1 MKTLASIVLAAFL
14 SPGLASAADP
24 DAEGCKDPALVSR
37 VRGYHIYGCDSKEF
51 EAAVFWAD
59 SKGRE
64 QTVEGRQTSLKYD
77 KDSDAVAASPL
88 QITRNYEN
96 ALMAVGGKVLS
107 QVQDG
112 GGWISTTRV
121 LKDGSEYWVQV
132 MAYNGESYNVKIV
145 QREAMRQDVVANADA
160 LKAGLAATGHI
171 EVPGILFDTGKS
183 TLKPES
189 DAALAEVARLLQGNP
204 GLKVYVVGHT
214 DNVGG
219 LASNMTLSSARA
231 DAVVKAL
238 VARHKVDAKR
248 LAPFGNG
255 PYAPVASNA
264 TEDGRARNRRVE
276 LVEQ

>member
-1 MKTLASIVLAAFL
+1 MLVRCCLAMLLVAGSAR
-14 SPGLASAADP
+14 AADP
-24 DAEGCKDPALVSR
+24 DAEGCQDPALVSR
-37 VRGYHIYGCDSKEF
+37 VRGYHIYNCETKAF
-51 EAAVFWAD
+51 EAASFWAD
-59 SKGRE
+59 AKGRE
-64 QTVEGRQTSLKYD
+64 QTVEGRQTSLNYN
-77 KDSDAVAASPL
+77 KDSDSVAASPL

-96 ALMAVGGKVLS
+96 ALKAVGGKVLS

-121 LKDGSEYWVQV
+121 VKDGSEYWVQV
-132 MAYNGESYNVKIV
+132 MAYNGEAYNVKIV
-145 QREAMRQDVVANADA
+145 QKEAMKQDVVANADA

-189 DAALAEVARLLQGNP
+189 DAALAEVSKLLQGDP
-204 GLKVYVVGHT
+204 ALRVYVVGHT

-219 LASNMTLSSARA
+219 LASNMSLSSARA

-238 VARHKVDAKR
+238 ATRYKVDAKR

-264 TEDGRARNRRVE
+264 TEEGRSRNRRVE
-276 LVEQ
+276 LVAQ